1 MAQDATEDFFTSDN
15 KADRAWAEWMA
26 WQLEREGRE
35 WGHED
40 PSWSVF
46 PQPC

>member
-1 MAQDATEDFFTSDN
+1 MAQNATKDFFTNDN

-26 WQLEREGRE
+26 WQLEGEGRE
-35 WGHED
+35 SRRED
-40 PSWSVF
+40 PSWSVL